1 MNLDLDGVHLS
12 LIFVSVGITSAPGMQ
27 LSFFETQVELANFLP
42 NLTNLPNSVKVR
54 SPSNVSKFKT

>member
-42 NLTNLPNSVKVR
+42 NSVKVR
-54 SPSNVSKFKT
+54 SPLNVSKFKT